1 MYAEFKHTLRKLRG
15 QIIGWTIG
23 LGLYALLMA
32 RLFDTIAEIEGFS
45 ELINSYPED
54 IMALFGVSDMS
65 LITTPKGFVDIYYFG
80 YMAIIIGIFAVGL
93 GAGLLVRDEEK
104 GILDL
109 VLSYPVSRL
118 KLSLGRLLGFVT
130 ATAIVMLLSWL
141 SWVLSSIG
149 TGLDLTLIEF
159 LRPFIPLFAVLILLG
174 TFTMLLSLF
183 MPSTRVAGML
193 SGGLLVA
200 NFLLMGLSELNDNL
214 RSFVKFTP
222 LYYYQGGD
230 AIDNFNAEWFV
241 GLIAVS
247 VAFSILAIWR
257 FQRREI
263 RVGGEGGWRFSVM
276 RFLERR
282 KQIKDTSAA

>member
-1 MYAEFKHTLRKLRG
+1 MFAEFKHTLRKLRG
-15 QIIGWTIG
+15 QIIGWSIG

-45 ELINSYPED
+45 ELINSYPEE
-54 IMALFGVSDMS
+54 IMVLFGVSDMA

-80 YMAIIIGIFAVGL
+80 YMAIIIGIYAVGV
-93 GAGLLVRDEEK
+93 GAGLLVRDEER

-109 VLSYPVSRL
+109 VLSYPVSRV
-118 KLSLGRLLGFVT
+118 KLFLGRLLGFVT

-159 LRPFIPLFAVLILLG
+159 LRPFIPLFAVLLLLG
-174 TFTMLLSLF
+174 TFTMLLTLF
-183 MPSTRVAGML
+183 LPSTRVAGML

-200 NFLLMGLSELNDNL
+200 NFLLMGLSELNENL
-214 RSFVKFTP
+214 RSFVKLTP
-222 LYYYQGGD
+222 LYYYQAGD
-230 AIDNFNAEWFV
+230 AIENLNWEWFV
-241 GLIAVS
+241 GLIAVTT
-247 VAFSILAIWR
+247 VLATLAMWR
-257 FQRREI
+257 FQGREI

-276 RFLERR
+276 RFMKRR
-282 KQIKDTSAA
+282 KQVEDTSAA